1 MKIEINIKDYMS
13 DEEIKSIIE
22 DEIVKETRRTLC
34 NEKEITRIL
43 TNISYYELW
52 KKIEEE
58 VPNFQEIIKEKT
70 KEQMLE
76 ISKFDIFR
84 KRDDFLE
91 ERDSLAQQFLN
102 ESVNE
107 NKNIINDKVKTIMN
121 ELSLSDIKYNIQ
133 SIIEQYIENLFKSKG
148 DK

>member
-1 MKIEINIKDYMS
+1 MEINIKDYMS
-13 DEEIKSIIE
+13 DEEIKAIIE

-58 VPNFQEIIKEKT
+58 VPNCQEIIKEKT
-70 KEQMLE
+70 KEKLQE
-76 ISKFDIFR
+76 ISNFDIFR

-91 ERDSLAQQFLN
+91 YKDSLAQQFLN
-102 ESVNE
+102 ESVKE
-107 NKNIINDKVKTIMN
+107 NKNIIDDKVKKIMN
-121 ELSLSDIKYNIQ
+121 ELSLTDIKYDIH
-133 SIIEQYIENLFKSKG
+133 SIIEQYIDNLFKSEVE
-148 DK
+148 

>member
-1 MKIEINIKDYMS
+1 MEINIKDYMS
-13 DEEIKSIIE
+13 DEEIKAIIE

-58 VPNFQEIIKEKT
+58 VPNCQEIIKEKT
-70 KEQMLE
+70 KEQMLK
-76 ISKFDIFR
+76 ISTFDIFR

-91 ERDSLAQQFLN
+91 YKDSLAQQFLN
-102 ESVNE
+102 ESVKE
-107 NKNIINDKVKTIMN
+107 NKNIIDDKVKKIMN
-121 ELSLSDIKYNIQ
+121 ELSLTDIKYDIH
-133 SIIEQYIENLFKSKG
+133 SIIEQYIDNLFKSEVEK
-148 DK
+148 

>member
-13 DEEIKSIIE
+13 DEEIKAIIE
-22 DEIVKETRRTLC
+22 DEIVRETRRTLC

-52 KKIEEE
+52 RKIEEE
-58 VPNFQEIIKEKT
+58 VPNCQEIIKEKI
-70 KEQMLE
+70 KEKLQE
-76 ISKFDIFR
+76 ISMFDIFKR
-84 KRDDFLE
+84 KNDFLE

-121 ELSLSDIKYNIQ
+121 ELSLTDIKYNIQ
-133 SIIEQYIENLFKSKG
+133 SIIEQYIENLFKNKG
-148 DK
+148 DQ

>member
-1 MKIEINIKDYMS
+1 MEINIKDYMS
-13 DEEIKSIIE
+13 DEEIKAIIE

-58 VPNFQEIIKEKT
+58 VPNCQEIIKEKT
-70 KEQMLE
+70 KEKLQE
-76 ISKFDIFR
+76 ISNFDIFR

-91 ERDSLAQQFLN
+91 YKDSLAQQFLN
-102 ESVNE
+102 ESVKE
-107 NKNIINDKVKTIMN
+107 NKNIIDDKVKKIMN
-121 ELSLSDIKYNIQ
+121 ELSLTDIKYDIH
-133 SIIEQYIENLFKSKG
+133 SIIEQYIDNLFKSEVEI
-148 DK
+148 

>member
-1 MKIEINIKDYMS
+1 MEINIKDYMS
-13 DEEIKSIIE
+13 DEEIKAIIE

-34 NEKEITRIL
+34 NEKEITRTL

-58 VPNFQEIIKEKT
+58 IPNCQEIIKEKT

-76 ISKFDIFR
+76 MSKFDIFR

-91 ERDSLAQQFLN
+91 YKDSLAQQFLD
-102 ESVNE
+102 ESVKE
-107 NKNIINDKVKTIMN
+107 NKNIIDDKVKTIMN
-121 ELSLSDIKYNIQ
+121 ELSLTDIKYDIQ
-133 SIIEQYIENLFKSKG
+133 SIIEQYIDNLFKSEVQ
-148 DK
+148 